1 MLVFHPMHPQIAT
14 TYNARHHVLLEE
26 LADEQGKNRA
36 TEQELKRLQD
46 HDKDWELKERKGIE
60 DSVRTK
66 GTQDRAAQ
74 SYQSTLATDPPP
86 MRKGHYRINRSAAFP
101 KFESLPDNV
110 QDIIFGML
118 LKSPVPI
125 KLNTRRLVDFVKRD
139 VGIPYS
145 SSSTRKQKRRI
156 NVLEPPNNLRLEL
169 ANMKAYLIQI
179 SLRRWPSASV
189 VKGLTLSL
197 LLVSKAV
204 HKKAA
209 KCFYGNNVLDFSD
222 ARNAWMHLES
232 FLNTIGPRNV
242 SNMQQLSIAMPNW
255 FHDLASDRV
264 ALALLNAISRVTR
277 LAAGNNFAETPLPSA
292 ISSCTSILGGHS
304 GLKSFQIDISLRDV
318 PSFVDS
324 NLLNRKEQFSA
335 EEKVLM
341 ATRRDDSIQL
351 LGALITALRPSCN
364 TKLIVHADKES
375 KKGRKK
381 FNRFLPQI
389 QLEAEKF
396 GLEVNRVLDVSGKLR
411 AFGNV

>member
-1 MLVFHPMHPQIAT
+1 
-14 TYNARHHVLLEE
+14 
-26 LADEQGKNRA
+26 
-36 TEQELKRLQD
+36 
-46 HDKDWELKERKGIE
+46 
-60 DSVRTK
+60 
-66 GTQDRAAQ
+66 
-74 SYQSTLATDPPP
+74 
-86 MRKGHYRINRSAAFP
+86 
-101 KFESLPDNV
+101 
-110 QDIIFGML
+110 
-118 LKSPVPI
+118 
-125 KLNTRRLVDFVKRD
+125 
-139 VGIPYS
+139 
-145 SSSTRKQKRRI
+145 
-156 NVLEPPNNLRLEL
+156 
-169 ANMKAYLIQI
+169 
-179 SLRRWPSASV
+179 
-189 VKGLTLSL
+189 
-197 LLVSKAV
+197 VSKTV

-209 KCFYGNNVLDFSD
+209 KYFYGNNVFDFLDVC
-222 ARNAWMHLES
+222 NAWMHLES

-292 ISSCTSILGGHS
+292 ISSCTSILAGHS

-351 LGALITALRPSCN
+351 LGALITALRPGCN